1 MSATLVRLAPPT
13 LEDARAAAA
22 VAVDRGAGMVMLFGS
37 VARGEANADS
47 DIDLIVVFDDL
58 GCYRDR
64 GDVKKEI
71 DAEAS
76 AATGYDVRAHVT
88 DRAEWRKRSTEV
100 TASFEAS
107 LSGDLISLYEA
118 MPETDIDWRKK
129 IKLPDGNL
137 KEAETRFR
145 DVVVHISGTARWLLP
160 SESETESGDER
171 ERLDRMRRLCG
182 ESGRAVEAAAKTL
195 VALGG
200 ASPERTHSIAVLL
213 GQMPD
218 RTLAGQVEEQLTGSG
233 VLTLAH
239 ISDWHTE
246 SNYADDIETQWAEA
260 ESQKAAMVTAAT
272 RCAQMARDRYVAAG
286 GDDTKLLESLDRNF
300 GYINRD
306 APAALGDEAV
316 PFP

>member
-1 MSATLVRLAPPT
+1 MAMTATLARPAPPT
-13 LEDARAAAA
+13 LEDARVAAA

-37 VARGEANADS
+37 VARGQATADS

-64 GDVKKEI
+64 YDIKKEI
-71 DAEAS
+71 DAAAS

-107 LSGDLISLYEA
+107 LGGDLISLHEA
-118 MPETDIDWRKK
+118 TPETDINWGKK

-145 DVVVHISGTARWLLP
+145 DVVIHISGTARWLLP
-160 SESETESGDER
+160 SESEIESGDER

-182 ESGRAVEAAAKTL
+182 ESGRAVEAAVKTL
-195 VALGG
+195 IALGG
-200 ASPERTHSIAVLL
+200 ASPERTHSIAALL

-218 RTLAGQVEEQLTGSG
+218 QALAGQVEKLLTRRGA
-233 VLTLAH
+233 LTLAQ
-239 ISDWHTE
+239 ISDWHMK
-246 SNYADDIETQWAEA
+246 SNYSDDVEIQWAEA
-260 ESQKAAMVTAAT
+260 ESQKSAMVAAAT
-272 RCAQMARDRYVAAG
+272 GCAQMARDRYVAAG
-286 GDDTKLLESLDRNF
+286 GDDTKLLKTLDRNF
-300 GYINRD
+300 GYIKRD
-306 APAALGDEAV
+306 APAALV
-316 PFP
+316 S